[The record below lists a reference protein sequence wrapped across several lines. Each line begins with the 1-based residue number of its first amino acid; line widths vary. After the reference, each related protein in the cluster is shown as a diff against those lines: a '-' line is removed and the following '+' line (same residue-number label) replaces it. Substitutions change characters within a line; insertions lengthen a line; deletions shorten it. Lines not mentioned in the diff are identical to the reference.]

1 MSTDIFNKI
10 WVGKKKNQRR
20 TSPKKTTRRKTMKTL
35 KMDNLTYSMLEELS
49 KKHNAKM
56 DMMFTEMI
64 TRAFMEYKRTGK
76 KVL

>member
-1 MSTDIFNKI
+1 
-10 WVGKKKNQRR
+10 
-20 TSPKKTTRRKTMKTL
+20 MKTL
-35 KMDNLTYSMLEELS
+35 KMDNLTYSMLDELS
-49 KKHNAKM
+49 KKHNTKM